1 MNFFQTL
8 RRHKFPM
15 RKRLNLLII
24 TLTAFLLSAC
34 FSAYPGLVLQPV
46 LPGGER
52 EIILVT
58 PEASALNAAA
68 GSADTDQVSQI
79 QLEAAITS
87 GSLESESEPVHLKA
101 SYWREI
107 PQVPVLMYHRFN
119 PQPGG
124 SSYAYTTS
132 LADFEGHLNALYDAG
147 FSLVSL
153 SDWLKGD
160 INLPKGK
167 RPLIL
172 TIDDLYY
179 GDQISLD
186 ADGNPASYSGIGLL
200 WNFYQSHPDFNFQA
214 ALFFNLGDKLYA
226 NDYTNGSFS
235 VQDGWREDRAR
246 VIAWGIEHGA
256 MPYNHFY
263 HHPFLNTLTP
273 SEIAYELAENDHVL
287 REDLALLDRGYL
299 ADSLSNIIA
308 LPYVVWPAS
317 NAGTQV
323 LYDYV
328 NPEGAPMMAIME
340 GDYADNSLFLTSPF
354 SGDFDP
360 FHVPRI
366 SVSWEAIN
374 KIIARIDELPKT
386 KKCDL
391 GDFPGATI
399 LTADVISNA
408 ILMQYQA
415 GQCSDGY
422 YSVAGWAFIVK
433 SGEISQISQ

>member
-1 MNFFQTL
+1 
-8 RRHKFPM
+8 M
-15 RKRLNLLII
+15 RKVHLII
-24 TLTAFLLSAC
+24 IIALSAISLSAC
-34 FSAYPGLVLQPV
+34 FSAYPELVLQPV
-46 LPGGER
+46 LPEGDR
-52 EIILVT
+52 EIIIVT
-58 PEASALNAAA
+58 PDTSAQNAMVTPADSEQVMQIPLEAS
-68 GSADTDQVSQI
+68 
-79 QLEAAITS
+79 ITS
-87 GSLESESEPVHLKA
+87 ESTGAENGPIHLKA
-101 SYWREI
+101 SYWVEI
-107 PQVPVLMYHRFN
+107 PQVPVLMYHRFD
-119 PQPGG
+119 PQTGAA
-124 SSYAYTTS
+124 SDAYTTS

-153 SDWLKGD
+153 SDWLQGD

-167 RPLIL
+167 RPLIITL
-172 TIDDLYY
+172 DDLYY

-186 ADGNPASYSGIGLL
+186 ANGNPASYSGIGLL
-200 WNFYQSHPDFNFQA
+200 WEFYKSHPDFNFQA

-226 NDYTNGSFS
+226 NDYTNGVFT
-235 VQDGWREDRAR
+235 VQDGWRKDRAR

-273 SEIAYELAENDHVL
+273 SEIAYELEENDRVL
-287 REDLALLDRGYL
+287 REDLAMLDKGYL
-299 ADSLSNIIA
+299 ADSLLNIIA
-308 LPYVVWPAS
+308 LPYVVWPAT

-323 LYDYV
+323 LFDYV

-354 SGDFDP
+354 SSDFDP

-391 GDFPGATI
+391 GDFPGTTI
-399 LTADVISNA
+399 LTPDVISNA
-408 ILMQYQA
+408 ILTQYQA

-422 YSVAGWAFIVK
+422 YSVAGWAFILNEGK
-433 SGEISQISQ
+433 ISQISQ